1 MDNKILEIFIPG
13 PAGRLEAKYYKSKK
27 NERWVVYKDNIEA
40 SKITNS
46 EACAYTNGTSISMK
60 NLFFNVPARRNFLKS
75 KGVETKHIIDEFHR
89 VALTHPE
96 IHFTMHHN
104 KNLIFDLPS
113 SNTRQRIVSIFGKK
127 YNERLVPVEE
137 ETSITKI
144 SGFVLKPEFSKRT
157 RGEQF
162 LFINNRFI
170 RNNSINH
177 AIKVVFNSNRSVTG
191 VLLPEDKY
199 SGVSK

>member
-1 MDNKILEIFIPG
+1 MVL
-13 PAGRLEAKYYKSKK
+13 
-27 NERWVVYKDNIEA
+27 
-40 SKITNS
+40 S
-46 EACAYTNGTSISMK
+46 EPCAFSNGTSISMR

-104 KNLIFDLPS
+104 NNVVFDLPIT
-113 SNTRQRIVSIFGKK
+113 NTRQRIVSIFGKK
-127 YNERLVPVEE
+127 YNERLVPVDE

-170 RNNSINH
+170 RNNSINPVSYTH
-177 AIKVVFNSNRSVTG
+177 LT
-191 VLLPEDKY
+191 LPTKRI
-199 SGVSK
+199 V